1 MKIMYDNLYCKV
13 FIDTDMDYDGLF
25 ELIKN
30 CVAGRKH
37 AISFIITDWCDIS
50 VRRNKEYKQE
60 QHLIDSTDFL
70 YWRYY
75 LDIDPLNVDEKQY
88 IRSVAKLLKDLREHG
103 MGVVIACDFEGKVN
117 NMLGVNYCE

>member
-1 MKIMYDNLYCKV
+1 MNEKMYDDLYCKV
-13 FIDTDMDYDGLF
+13 FIDTDMDYNSLF
-25 ELIKN
+25 DLIMD
-30 CVAGRKH
+30 CIAGRKH

-50 VRRNKEYKQE
+50 VRRNKEYRQE

-75 LDIDPLNVDEKQY
+75 LDIDPLNVDKKQY

-103 MGVVIACDFEGKVN
+103 MGIVIACDFEDEVN
-117 NMLGVNYCE
+117 NML

>member
-1 MKIMYDNLYCKV
+1 MYNDLYCKV
-13 FIDTDMDYDGLF
+13 FIDTDMDYDSLF
-25 ELIKN
+25 DLIKN

-60 QHLIDSTDFL
+60 QHLIDSIDFL

-75 LDIDPLNVDEKQY
+75 LDIDSLNVDEGQY
-88 IRSVAKLLKDLREHG
+88 IRNVAKLLRDLREHS
-103 MGVVIACDFEGKVN
+103 MGVVIACNFEDEVN
-117 NMLGVNYCE
+117 NISREWESK